1 MPDLYLAVATEPRA
15 TAQQVVAVVVPLV
28 RRRVVAT
35 AAIPRLAAL
44 EVEAARRE
52 ALAAMAVLLGVLVLH
67 LAAAGAALS
76 AAVAPVMRAAPAA
89 PGRSGL
95 LM

>member
-1 MPDLYLAVATEPRA
+1 
-15 TAQQVVAVVVPLV
+15 
-28 RRRVVAT
+28 VVAT

-52 ALAAMAVLLGVLVLH
+52 ALAAVAVRLGVLVLR

-76 AAVAPVMRAAPAA
+76 AVAAPVMRAASAA
-89 PGRSGL
+89 PGKSGL
-95 LM
+95 FM